1 MNFVM
6 ISIPAMLAICAILS
20 LKRHKFDDEQQQV
33 EEVKT
38 SLTESSNA

>member
-6 ISIPAMLAICAILS
+6 ISIPAIVAICAILS
-20 LKRHKFDDEQQQV
+20 LKRHKFDEEQQL

-38 SLTESSNA
+38 NLTESGNA